1 MKTLKTITLKG
12 NPKYDEKWLQNEIAN
27 NPAMLGLGDIELR
40 AKEKIQSSGGQ
51 VLNGSIRHLKPNSGA
66 R

>member
-27 NPAMLGLGDIELR
+27 NPSMLGLGDIELR
-40 AKEKIQSSGGQ
+40 AKEKIQSSPKFQTAG
-51 VLNGSIRHLKPNSGA
+51 
-66 R
+66 